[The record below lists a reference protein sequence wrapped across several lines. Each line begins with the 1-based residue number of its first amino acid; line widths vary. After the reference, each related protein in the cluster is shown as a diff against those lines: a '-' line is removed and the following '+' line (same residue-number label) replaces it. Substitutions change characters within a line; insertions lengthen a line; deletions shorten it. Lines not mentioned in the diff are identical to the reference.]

1 MSNRLISNRIGLAA
15 TLFVVLAISLGIAG
29 DPAAH
34 SGASASTPST
44 RDDPQGTGTSAA
56 VEFDDDVY
64 PLFGKQVV
72 LPPVLTS
79 ADHKF
84 EDVLGEKYF
93 GELAVARRTAS
104 DTAMTY
110 AVENLPDQG
119 LYQVCNSLTTD
130 NKLAYDASKCE
141 DVLIGVHNTNGRM
154 FLYFDDGGKAH
165 KAKYRHAFKMQDF
178 EPQRVEVSAQ
188 ESTGSLKIYRDIL
201 VTAPDHTPD
210 CSDYST
216 SDWLRYSCLFLS
228 ELLPQSLPGTTTT
241 LTDGL
246 PDTLTQAKSNYQL
259 VLSAEFEGTPGGA
272 EGDACRNG
280 MTLIDEEFWTYDANP
295 CNGIDANGVPCEN
308 VANGRLSHSVSR
320 TCGSGL
326 STKGKFTFKYGYF
339 EYQYSFN
346 LRNENSYMNA
356 ATVIGDSRSPE
367 RMTFPRY
374 GITLRNYEDM
384 LKFMSTE
391 IDITEY
397 NPRLNYD
404 YSHRNLNNPDW
415 INNNADFPPRDSTRN
430 NRFCVGL
437 GQLRV
442 RDLYFGNLPAGC
454 SRTANGGKGSRF
466 TVTKGVEWTPAGYR
480 YFMKVDGATSYQAC
494 RHAVGSTVNNVLYGG
509 NSRCPR
515 TDIVTKTVPT
525 SGFVLLDSAQL
536 YLTKHVASTN
546 GSTRRV
552 ALTREE
558 ILTFIATHTDGNSL
572 EQFAVSHSPLDLGS
586 SMWSFGGT
594 NVGTTINV
602 EAQYE
607 YFRIYQPK
615 DLYTQMEPVYK

>member
-1 MSNRLISNRIGLAA
+1 MSNRIVSLANF
-15 TLFVVLAISLGIAG
+15 LLVLAISLSIGGGFAG
-29 DPAAH
+29 H
-34 SGASASTPST
+34 SAASASTPSA
-44 RDDPQGTGTSAA
+44 RDDPQGTATSAA
-56 VEFDDDVY
+56 VEFDADVY

-79 ADHKF
+79 AEHRFD
-84 EDVLGEKYF
+84 DVLGEKYF
-93 GELAVARRTAS
+93 GELAVARRTPA
-104 DTAMTY
+104 DIAMTY
-110 AVENLPDQG
+110 AVENLTDQG
-119 LYQVCNSLTTD
+119 LYKICNSLTANNT
-130 NKLAYDASKCE
+130 LTYDASNCE
-141 DVLIGVHNTNGRM
+141 DVLIGVHDTNGRM
-154 FLYFDDGGKAH
+154 YLYFGDGGGAH

-188 ESTGSLKIYRDIL
+188 ESAGSLKIYRDVL

-210 CSDYST
+210 CSDYPT
-216 SDWLRYSCLFLS
+216 RDWLRYSCLFLS
-228 ELLPQSLPGTTTT
+228 ELLPQSLPDTTTT

-259 VLSAEFEGTPGGA
+259 VLSAEFDGTPGGV

-280 MTLIDEEFWTYDANP
+280 MTLIDEEFWTYDATP

-308 VANGRLSHSVSR
+308 VANGRLSHGVSR

-326 STKGKFTFKYGYF
+326 STKGKFTYKYGYF

-346 LRNENSYMNA
+346 LKAENAYMNA
-356 ATVIGDSRSPE
+356 ATVIGDSRSPQ
-367 RMTFPRY
+367 RMIFPRY
-374 GITLRNYEDM
+374 GITLRSYEDM
-384 LKFMSTE
+384 LKFMSLE
-391 IDITEY
+391 LDVTEY

-415 INNNADFPPRDSTRN
+415 INNAADFPPRDSTRN

-437 GQLRV
+437 NRLKV
-442 RDLYFGNLPAGC
+442 RDLYFGNLSSGC
-454 SRTANGGKGSRF
+454 SRTANGGKGSRV

-494 RHAVGSTVNNVLYGG
+494 RHPVGSTVNRVSYNGD
-509 NSRCPR
+509 SRCPAA
-515 TDIVTKTVPT
+515 DVVTKTVPT

-536 YLTKHVASTN
+536 YLTEH
-546 GSTRRV
+546 TRSGRV
-552 ALTREE
+552 PLTRDET
-558 ILTFIATHTDGNSL
+558 LTFMGTHTDGNPL
-572 EQFAVSHSPLDLGS
+572 EQFAVSHSPLDIGS

-594 NVGTTINV
+594 NVGTVINV

-607 YFRIYQPK
+607 YFRVYQPK
-615 DLYTQMEPVYK
+615 DLYSQMEPVYK